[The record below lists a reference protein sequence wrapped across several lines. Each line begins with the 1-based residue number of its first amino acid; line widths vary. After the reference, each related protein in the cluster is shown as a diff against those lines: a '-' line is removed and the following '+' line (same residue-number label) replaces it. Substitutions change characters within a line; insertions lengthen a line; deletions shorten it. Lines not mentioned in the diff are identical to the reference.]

1 MTAFLTDWRGRF
13 LRCLLLA
20 VRICIVLLVLSP
32 DPARS
37 QVLSDEALAAKVE
50 PPYELGEPLGDDG
63 IWTIRDR
70 TGIDAGYI
78 FETGPLAPLPGF
90 SGAAIHVLV
99 TLDADGRFLRA
110 ELLDHNEP
118 IFVSGLGQA
127 PFHAFMRQYRGLS
140 IFDPITVG
148 VPYGAGNRDATAAVY
163 LDGVTKA
170 TASVRIAHES
180 ILAASLEVA
189 RRHLKGLAGGPV
201 PAPVQDGAPMT
212 WADLVR
218 DGLAHRFT
226 LRNADVQAAF
236 AGSLW
241 DDDDAEALEDPEG
254 IYLDLWIVDVGPR
267 AIAAGVL
274 DARTLAERDQLMSIA
289 THDEP
294 LLLLANGR
302 HGLVSETFV
311 RNTAP
316 DLLFARQDGLPIAL
330 RDADIDIALAEGV
343 PEFEHLMMLR
353 TDRRLG
359 FNPTR
364 PWELQIRAVR
374 QHGMFMPETGTRD
387 FTSTQSTPAIFF
399 KQPQIHVSRPVW
411 VESMLERVVDLV
423 ILGLF
428 LAVLM
433 LILVRALRRFAI
445 VPGYRM
451 ARLAVLA
458 FVVVFVGWWG
468 QGQLSIVTVT
478 GVLRT
483 ALDGASFAFLLYDP
497 FSLLIWG
504 AVLASLIVW
513 GRGFFCGWLCPYGAM
528 QELSHAMGRAVGL
541 PEFRVPD
548 RWDQALKRFKYAV
561 LALLIGCAIFA
572 PTWNDALA
580 EVEPFKTAITTGFD
594 REWWYVAYAAGWIIL
609 GVFVFKAFCR
619 YVCPLGAFL
628 ALAGLVRRTDWIP
641 RRPACGSPCQLCKVR
656 CNYNAI
662 DRSGRIAYDECF
674 QCLDCVTIHEDRNQC
689 VPLVLAARKKA
700 RA

>member
-1 MTAFLTDWRGRF
+1 M
-13 LRCLLLA
+13 
-20 VRICIVLLVLSP
+20 
-32 DPARS
+32 
-37 QVLSDEALAAKVE
+37 
-50 PPYELGEPLGDDG
+50 
-63 IWTIRDR
+63 
-70 TGIDAGYI
+70 
-78 FETGPLAPLPGF
+78 
-90 SGAAIHVLV
+90 
-99 TLDADGRFLRA
+99 
-110 ELLDHNEP
+110 
-118 IFVSGLGQA
+118 
-127 PFHAFMRQYRGLS
+127 
-140 IFDPITVG
+140 
-148 VPYGAGNRDATAAVY
+148 
-163 LDGVTKA
+163 
-170 TASVRIAHES
+170 
-180 ILAASLEVA
+180 
-189 RRHLKGLAGGPV
+189 
-201 PAPVQDGAPMT
+201 
-212 WADLVR
+212 
-218 DGLAHRFT
+218 
-226 LRNADVQAAF
+226 
-236 AGSLW
+236 
-241 DDDDAEALEDPEG
+241 
-254 IYLDLWIVDVGPR
+254 
-267 AIAAGVL
+267 
-274 DARTLAERDQLMSIA
+274 
-289 THDEP
+289 
-294 LLLLANGR
+294 
-302 HGLVSETFV
+302 
-311 RNTAP
+311 
-316 DLLFARQDGLPIAL
+316 
-330 RDADIDIALAEGV
+330 
-343 PEFEHLMMLR
+343 
-353 TDRRLG
+353 
-359 FNPTR
+359 
-364 PWELQIRAVR
+364 
-374 QHGMFMPETGTRD
+374 
-387 FTSTQSTPAIFF
+387 
-399 KQPQIHVSRPVW
+399 
-411 VESMLERVVDLV
+411 ERVVDLV

-433 LILVRALRRFAI
+433 LILARALRRFAI
-445 VPGYRM
+445 LPGYRM
-451 ARLAVLA
+451 ARLGLLA